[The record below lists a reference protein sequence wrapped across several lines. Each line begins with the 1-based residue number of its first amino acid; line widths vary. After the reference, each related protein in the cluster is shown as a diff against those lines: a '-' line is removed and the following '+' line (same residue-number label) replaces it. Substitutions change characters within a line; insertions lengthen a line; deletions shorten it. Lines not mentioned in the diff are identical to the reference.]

1 MGLDITITREEI
13 LSRDIKK
20 GETLIKRNFMYEA
33 KGWELG
39 QFLIDTFDLDNCVS
53 QIIEPEEALV
63 KVKQELKDLEYQ
75 PTLGGY
81 NNISQEWVDGYV
93 DDLKNMVDVL
103 TEAVNEEQI
112 GMWEGELSW

>member
-1 MGLDITITREEI
+1 MGLDIAITREEI

-39 QFLIDTFDLDNCVS
+39 QFLIDTFDLDNCAS
-53 QIIEPEEALV
+53 QMIDPEEALG
-63 KVKQELKDLEYQ
+63 KVTQELKDLEYQ
-75 PTLGGY
+75 PSVEAT
-81 NNISQEWVDGYV
+81 SQDWHDGYV
-93 DDLKNMVDVL
+93 ADLKNMVDVL

-112 GMWEGELSW
+112 GMWEWDLSW